1 MARPPFCFLC
11 FSPFSLLLFS
21 KSERWGRTTR
31 NIQMRASTGNSD
43 TNPQSTTKEL
53 WLQKKQSLH
62 KEESVIEGVVMTNQG
77 GLHTLITVGRQ
88 TTLMRNFF
96 KNGSNEGR
104 LQCLTRREL
113 LSGLRPI
120 RVSPKRSKEWTP
132 IGTGDE
138 KHTRI
143 MGKRPSRPD
152 V

>member
-1 MARPPFCFLC
+1 MFDGHLMARPPFCFLC

-96 KNGSNEGR
+96 QEWLKRGKTTVSYEKGTAVRVTTYLCFTEAKQRVDTYRNG
-104 LQCLTRREL
+104 
-113 LSGLRPI
+113 
-120 RVSPKRSKEWTP
+120 
-132 IGTGDE
+132 
-138 KHTRI
+138 
-143 MGKRPSRPD
+143 
-152 V
+152 